1 MMSGGM
7 IAVSFRRT
15 PYLASELRKLSCLR
29 FNTFRVT
36 REAMECMM
44 TATMKAIATMSI
56 RKMISSAVSSISR
69 GNPIQV
75 RNSLMAFSRAWA
87 NRFVFITVCALN
99 RCAGVLLPYWVFVRL
114 RGMRSAVWLP
124 AAGAGLP
131 RADSSGVSSRC
142 ISRTP
147 RKKYARIPF
156 RQKNGLRMFGT
167 CRRAV
172 WQCPANPES
181 RKSWKPSRV
190 LSAYFHGCFYQNL
203 NSYGKTE

>member
-1 MMSGGM
+1 M
-7 IAVSFRRT
+7 
-15 PYLASELRKLSCLR
+15 YDD
-29 FNTFRVT
+29 
-36 REAMECMM
+36 
-44 TATMKAIATMSI
+44 ATMKAIATMSI

-69 GNPIQV
+69 GSPIQV

-114 RGMRSAVWLP
+114 RGMRP
-124 AAGAGLP
+124 AAYA
-131 RADSSGVSSRC
+131 SGGGCRSAAEQIYPVFQIVVSLA
-142 ISRTP
+142 TLH
-147 RKKYARIPF
+147 KKYARIPF
-156 RQKNGLRMFGT
+156 LQKNGLRIFGT

-181 RKSWKPSRV
+181 RKSWKPCRV